1 MDDEHG
7 GRIKVTTKTGDDG
20 TTGLLFGGR
29 VRKDDVIIEAVGAVD
44 EAQAAIGLARA
55 FLKTAG
61 RNTTISGI
69 AAGGDVARKSTL
81 STRDSSNA
89 AGGNTTASEDA
100 VGADLDALLVHV
112 ERDLWVLM
120 AEVSGFHRGHD
131 QLVPE
136 KTCVTEAM
144 VSGLETAS
152 DVMIERLQISKGF
165 AVPGESVQGA
175 LLDNAR
181 VAVRKAERRVVAAA
195 LGSDTQ
201 AEKYLNRL
209 SDLLW
214 ILARLADGESLMAE
228 ESR

>member
-1 MDDEHG
+1 M
-7 GRIKVTTKTGDDG
+7 
-20 TTGLLFGGR
+20 
-29 VRKDDVIIEAVGAVD
+29 VD
-44 EAQAAIGLARA
+44 
-55 FLKTAG
+55 
-61 RNTTISGI
+61 
-69 AAGGDVARKSTL
+69 
-81 STRDSSNA
+81 
-89 AGGNTTASEDA
+89 
-100 VGADLDALLVHV
+100 
-112 ERDLWVLM
+112 
-120 AEVSGFHRGHD
+120 
-131 QLVPE
+131 
-136 KTCVTEAM
+136 
-144 VSGLETAS
+144 GLETVS
-152 DVMIERLQISKGF
+152 DVMAERLQISKGF